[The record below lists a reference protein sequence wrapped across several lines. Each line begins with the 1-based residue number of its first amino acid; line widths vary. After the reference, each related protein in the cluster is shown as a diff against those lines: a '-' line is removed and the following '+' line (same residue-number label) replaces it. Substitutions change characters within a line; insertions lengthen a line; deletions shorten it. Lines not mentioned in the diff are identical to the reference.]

1 MTISEFEEL
10 LSRFDS
16 LAKDTKVNLES
27 MLSLISEGK
36 VPLQDD
42 IAVFDCNIGLL
53 SEAYGAI
60 VDASKQILPEQD
72 IPAPNS
78 TVSAYASAVKEN
90 AVLVMQMKVQYAKQV
105 LNDFLRVKSLV
116 EAYTVAIA
124 PYQNKAKE
132 IFTSLS
138 SENPGD
144 IESAIDEIKPTELF
158 LKALRCEDLD
168 SDEGIAILEEV
179 SETFP
184 RRVQLGLQGNKYYIE
199 DGESII
205 DQVDSEDSLAGLN
218 TNLPEVISK
227 DMVDVTPMDETPRLV
242 EETETANIDE
252 VAPLVDNISKDIDEE
267 DSGVSLIDEP
277 VSDNHEEV
285 VSDVTIASTKKIKNS
300 TPSASAFKNNVL
312 AMPRNVQDI
321 LPLFTNLAIMTAK
334 QVHTIG
340 VCMDC
345 FDDSGEAFSAVNNTL
360 TMLTNKGFL
369 AAYDLGED
377 IGLAYCLTNYCN
389 ACLKKE
395 SISKLHLP
403 KSNKQFWNVSFGQ
416 YRVCGTDEISQQ
428 LLLTAIEEVDN
439 LLNYIY
445 DVKTHILVEDYE
457 KIKESILHIEG
468 GYRVGV
474 YTDEGFVLCLAASE
488 QSKENTEYPLLFVEQ
503 CPDVFADSA
512 SVYIYRT
519 GKVYI
524 GNSDTVKEEA
534 EIETVDEPIEVLDTT
549 HDVVLDEPDDS
560 AIQEEAPVIVTVEEP
575 IVTKENTVVED
586 TPIAQLISSKN
597 TPRDSELYDIIVDL
611 LEGNGSRPFAEHSSV
626 IQALMLAKTA
636 ALIETNSECQN
647 LYQKLI
653 YSTRIAPEET
663 RYTSE
668 NIAKLFLGEDEL
680 ERTMMFSA
688 YVFGLLV
695 PGRAYDYA
703 LKSQADVFL
712 RGYDSYFPHLNAVKP
727 LFAKLNT
734 IRDIIA
740 TGYTEGV
747 LSRIGSEAESER
759 YIKELQT
766 VATGLLNVSAP
777 KTRMKALPKLYN
789 MCFGKNSDLYDCL
802 EIISAN
808 ETPKVDLVN
817 MVLEEYCDEENG
829 SYTISMVKT
838 VAKLN
843 DFWFKA
849 NGQDSSFDLEYA
861 ARQQALRQFTTRL
874 DVIKSWAEHISV
886 VSDSKHDLPRLK
898 QLKEEIIQLAGECKD
913 GIRGAS
919 IKGKNIILWVLD
931 HIEKYL
937 SSPTDSLLGVFD
949 EFAITGIFTLDSNR
963 RPVVWEDMSS
973 VKYYEPWRNV
983 LKHIASP
990 ISTYDQARAEILDGG
1005 EASDLFDNLRQ
1016 LEIIDEIVGEK
1027 VATSQKQIDDALDK
1041 AKDCATKFDEAL
1053 ELAYTY
1059 DRIKE
1064 TEKENLAGI
1073 KKQYMAAFFDG
1084 KDFGTWRQFLKAL
1097 KTRIDEL
1104 TEARKAELQRMLD
1117 ARFASPGG
1125 ADSPVLMEAKNLL
1138 ERDLNFAVAEEYINR
1153 FDRIKNGESSSSEEL
1168 QSVLHDRDHFAEFIT
1183 DKVFSPI
1190 YNECLGKRG
1199 GNFQNFAEDYLK
1211 KTFPSDWT
1219 SGLKDDSIKLIK
1231 NWPLRKGKVD
1241 ATQISALLVQLGF
1254 VVTGSEKLVGKK
1266 EDMFKVSLEASPRS
1280 KADYRHPISAF
1291 GTQMKSHMIVTVLY
1305 GYIPAKQ
1312 LVDTITGMGLGTMS
1326 IVILNYPLNLAVR
1339 RQIAEEFHKTT
1350 GDNPFILIDQVLA
1363 IYLAQHQITE
1373 RLPVMLKCTLP
1384 FTKYQPFAIDGGFV
1398 ADEMFCGR
1406 ARELATIKDPN
1417 GACVVYGGRQLGK
1430 TALLQRAESLCFK
1443 PENKAYAV
1451 YCSIS
1456 NCITEASMVQQ
1467 IAEDVEKKTGLSLG
1481 ECSTIKELRNG
1492 FECLFKN
1499 GRMES
1504 MLLLLDETD
1513 KFLASIADQKYAQLQ
1528 PLIDFKRSTQNKFK
1542 FVLAGLHDVCRA
1554 KNATERN
1561 GVFGQLGTPLC
1572 VKPLSPTDALQL
1584 LSRPLRYLGFQIDRD
1599 HHLET
1604 ILTRTNYYPGILQ
1617 FFGYKLVETL
1627 ATHYGK
1633 YYRAVDGNPPY
1644 TLRTDQLGAVMNSA
1658 DLNNSIHKRFRMS
1671 LELDERYFMI
1681 ARCIA
1686 VLYYLNEKSTNT
1698 WLGFSI
1704 DEIME
1709 IAKECD
1715 IHCLEN
1721 TRKKEYENLLDE
1733 MVEMGILSKPD
1744 DKKDLYRLRRSSFI
1758 DIIGSDFDAVYADIT
1773 NSNKE
1778 AE

>member
-10 LSRFDS
+10 LSKFDS

-36 VPLQDD
+36 VPLQND

-72 IPAPNS
+72 IPASNS
-78 TVSAYASAVKEN
+78 SVSAYASAVKEN

-132 IFTSLS
+132 ILTSLS

-179 SETFP
+179 SETFT

-205 DQVDSEDSLAGLN
+205 DQVDSDDSLAGLN
-218 TNLPEVISK
+218 ANLPEVISE
-227 DMVDVTPMDETPRLV
+227 DSVDVTPMDETPLLV
-242 EETETANIDE
+242 EETATANIDE
-252 VAPLVDNISKDIDEE
+252 VAPLVDNIPKGIDE
-267 DSGVSLIDEP
+267 DNSGVSLIDEP

-300 TPSASAFKNNVL
+300 TPSASAFKNDVL
-312 AMPRNVQDI
+312 AMPHNVQDI

-345 FDDSGEAFSAVNNTL
+345 FDDSEEAFSAVNNTL

-416 YRVCGTDEISQQ
+416 YRVCGTDEMSQQ

-474 YTDEGFVLCLAASE
+474 YTDEDFVLCLAASE

-512 SVYIYRT
+512 SVYIYRN

-524 GNSDTVKEEA
+524 GNSDTVKEDA
-534 EIETVDEPIEVLDTT
+534 EIDSVDEPIEVLDTT

-575 IVTKENTVVED
+575 TVTKENTVVED
-586 TPIAQLISSKN
+586 TPIAQLIASKN
-597 TPRDSELYDIIVDL
+597 APRDSELYDIIVDI

-636 ALIETNSECQN
+636 ALIETNSKCKKIYQQL
-647 LYQKLI
+647 LYA
-653 YSTRIAPEET
+653 TRIAPEET

-668 NIAKLFLGEDEL
+668 NIAALFSGEDEL
-680 ERTMMFSA
+680 ESTMMFSA
-688 YVFGLLV
+688 YMFGLLV
-695 PGRAYDYA
+695 PGMAYDYA

-740 TGYTEGV
+740 IGYTESV

-802 EIISAN
+802 EIISGN
-808 ETPKVDLVN
+808 ETSKVDLVN

-829 SYTISMVKT
+829 SYAISMTKT

-886 VSDSKHDLPRLK
+886 IPGSKHDLPRLK
-898 QLKEEIIQLAGECKD
+898 TLKKEIIQLARKCKAD
-913 GIRGAS
+913 IRGAS

-937 SSPTDSLLGVFD
+937 TSPADSLVGAFD

-963 RPVVWEDMSS
+963 QPVVWEDMSS

-983 LKHIASP
+983 LRHIASP
-990 ISTYDQARAEILDGG
+990 ISTYNQARAEILDGG
-1005 EASDLFDNLRQ
+1005 ETSDLFDNLRQ

-1027 VATSQKQIDDALDK
+1027 VVTSQEQIDDALRSAK
-1041 AKDCATKFDEAL
+1041 ACATRFDEEL

-1097 KTRIDEL
+1097 TTRIEEL

-1117 ARFASPGG
+1117 ARFAISGG

-1153 FDRIKNGESSSSEEL
+1153 FDNGESRFSEEL

-1183 DKVFSPI
+1183 DKVFLPI
-1190 YNECLGKRG
+1190 YNECSRKLG

-1219 SGLKDDSIKLIK
+1219 SRLKEDSIKLVK
-1231 NWPLRKGKVD
+1231 NWPLRKGNVA
-1241 ATQISALLVQLGF
+1241 ATQISTLLAQLGF
-1254 VVTGSEKLVGKK
+1254 AVTGSEKLVGKK
-1266 EDMFKVSLEASPRS
+1266 EEMFKVSLEASPRS
-1280 KADYRHPISAF
+1280 MADYRHPISAF
-1291 GTQMKSHMIVTVLY
+1291 GTQTKSQMTVTVLH
-1305 GYIPAKQ
+1305 GNIPAKQ

-1384 FTKYQPFAIDGGFV
+1384 FTTYQPFVRDGGST

-1430 TALLQRAESLCFK
+1430 TALLERAESLCFK

-1451 YCSIS
+1451 YCNIL
-1456 NCITEASMVQQ
+1456 NCITEASMVQK

-1481 ECSTIKELRNG
+1481 ACSTIKELTNG
-1492 FECLFKN
+1492 FERLFKN
-1499 GRMES
+1499 GTMES

-1513 KFLASIADQKYAQLQ
+1513 KFLASIADQEYAQLQ

-1542 FVLAGLHDVCRA
+1542 FVLAGLHNVCRA

-1584 LSRPLRYLGFQIDRD
+1584 LSRPLRYLGFQIDRYP
-1599 HHLET
+1599 HLET
-1604 ILTRTNYYPGILQ
+1604 ILTQTNYYPGILQ
-1617 FFGYKLVETL
+1617 FFGYMLVETL

-1644 TLRTDQLGAVMNSA
+1644 TLQNDQLGAVMNSA
-1658 DLNNSIHKRFRMS
+1658 DLNNSIRNKFRWS

-1686 VLYYLNEKSTNT
+1686 VLYYFSEESTNT

-1704 DEIME
+1704 DEIMG
-1709 IAKECD
+1709 IASEYN
-1715 IHCLEN
+1715 IHCLKN
-1721 TRKKEYENLLDE
+1721 TRENEYKNLLDE

-1744 DKKDLYRLRRSSFI
+1744 DEKNLYRLRRSSFI
-1758 DIIGSDFDAVYADIT
+1758 DIIGSNFDAVDADIT
-1773 NSNKE
+1773 KNNKE